1 MRYQEFKEMSHR
13 EAEKILKK
21 NNFHKERAHGS
32 HEVYKNDDTGETFAL
47 PHKHH
52 TKDLSKGV
60 EHDLKKVVAEGE
72 DDAGWYR
79 GISKQEA
86 DNIRKGGLPKPSAV
100 PIPMDNEVMDYLGI
114 DDEEAWELQKEVEGT
129 AVINVTNDEQNA
141 EGYGDEVLWFE
152 RHLVDLDFK
161 PYGLINIDT
170 LQRNPDSW
178 GLVTPWDEQVNEDE
192 EKPLPP
198 EVERWIEGRSPED
211 VSVDEI
217 KDSKGNTWV
226 VHVEGFTDDCQ
237 SDEAY
242 CEDPDAVID
251 EVWRDHEQ
259 RQGKKAYEQLIA
271 GDGEYPIVVSIF
283 RK

>member
-1 MRYQEFKEMSHR
+1 MR
-13 EAEKILKK
+13 
-21 NNFHKERAHGS
+21 FHEIIR
-32 HEVYKNDDTGETFAL
+32 
-47 PHKHH
+47 
-52 TKDLSKGV
+52 
-60 EHDLKKVVAEGE
+60 EGE

-86 DNIRKGGLPKPSAV
+86 DNIRKGGLPNPSAV

-114 DDEEAWELQKEVEGT
+114 DDEEARELQKEVEGT

-152 RHLVDLDFK
+152 RSLVDLDFK

-170 LQRNPDSW
+170 LQRNTGKW

-217 KDSKGNTWV
+217 EDSKGNTWV

-237 SDEAY
+237 SDEDY

-271 GDGEYPIVVSIF
+271 GDGEYPIVVSVF